1 LKKVFSCIG
10 FIAVLLLNASG
21 QTGIIFKI
29 TKVSLPMFVQRNKPV
44 TLSGAIHNYSSEPI
58 TSLQLNYSINNGT
71 TVSDVVNS
79 LIIAPQTEYH
89 FIHSQSW
96 IPAHNGIYVIK
107 IWADMINGNKGTGSL
122 QDTLVLSPQS
132 VDSVAVKEPLFEDF
146 SQASCHNCFL
156 TGPNI
161 DSVFTKNNGI
171 CNLIDY
177 HTNFPGLDFMN
188 DVTNKPFENTRM
200 VYYNVNNVPNGQLDG
215 TKTTNNVSPDT
226 LSSAFIQKEVALG
239 SPFVISANATYNLA
253 TNTYSL
259 NAIVKSYI
267 NTFSTMKLR
276 LRGVLTIDTLKYN
289 QDQSTE
295 DPVSAFQPPLGT
307 TPATKGGDADSAFK
321 YVLVYHSVAEDM
333 LPDSLGQKLQPF
345 TAGSSQ
351 SFNFNWKK
359 NHTWGFCPQGNC
371 IDNGTGLGSN
381 TGTKSIYDSVNNAVH
396 IVLFVQSDSSLYV
409 YQSASIVPSVVSGIA
424 EVSEEQNINIYPNP
438 ANGKVNVAFSL
449 KELQNLTIEVFNVVG
464 QKVYEN
470 CFGKLSAGQHN
481 IAIDTKNFVS
491 GLYLVKLTTTTG
503 SVTKKIAVQ

>member
-1 LKKVFSCIG
+1 MH
-10 FIAVLLLNASG
+10 ASG
-21 QTGIIFKI
+21 QAGIGLRI
-29 TKVSLPMFVQRNKPV
+29 TRSSIPMFVQRNKPV
-44 TLSGAIHNYSSEPI
+44 VLSGIIHNYNSEPI
-58 TSLQLNYSINNGT
+58 TSLQLNYSINNGVP
-71 TVSDVVNS
+71 VSDVFNGMN
-79 LIIAPQTEYH
+79 IAPQAEYCFSCH
-89 FIHSQSW
+89 EPW
-96 IPAHNGIYVIK
+96 ILANNGRYVIK
-107 IWADMINGNKGTGSL
+107 IWLDKINGNLAAGDI
-122 QDTLVLSPQS
+122 QDTLILSPQA

-161 DSVFTKNNGI
+161 DSVFTKNNGV

-188 DVTNKPFENTRM
+188 DVTDKPFENTRM

-226 LSSAFIQKEVALG
+226 ISSAFIQKEVAMG

-259 NAIVKSYI
+259 NATVKSYM

-276 LRGVLTIDTLKYN
+276 LRSVLTVDTLKYN
-289 QDQSTE
+289 EDQSTE

-307 TPATKGGDADSAFK
+307 TPATKGGDADSMFK

-345 TAGSSQ
+345 SAGTTQ
-351 SFNFNWKK
+351 SFSFSWKK

-409 YQSASIVPSVVSGIA
+409 YQSASIVPSIVSGID
-424 EVSEEQNINIYPNP
+424 EVGEEQNINIYPNP
-438 ANGKVNVAFSL
+438 SNGYVNVAFGL
-449 KELQNLTIEVFNVVG
+449 KDLQNVTIEVFNVIG
-464 QKVYEN
+464 QKVYGN
-470 CFGKLSAGQHN
+470 NFDKLYAGQHT
-481 IAIDTKNFVS
+481 IAIDTKGFVS
-491 GLYLVKLTTTTG
+491 GVYLVKLTTTTG
-503 SVTKKIAVQ
+503 SVTKKIVIQ

>member
-1 LKKVFSCIG
+1 VFSCIG
-10 FIAVLLLNASG
+10 FIAVLLLHASG
-21 QTGIIFKI
+21 QTGSLFKI
-29 TKVSLPMFVQRNKPV
+29 TKASLPMFVQRNKPITISV
-44 TLSGAIHNYSSEPI
+44 VIYNYDSVPI
-58 TSLQLNYSINNGT
+58 TSLQLNYSVNNGSP
-71 TVSDVVNS
+71 VSDLVSS
-79 LIIAPQTEYH
+79 LYIAPQAEFHITH
-89 FIHSQSW
+89 HQPW
-96 IPAHNGIYVIK
+96 IPAHSGRYIIK
-107 IWADMINGNKGTGSL
+107 IWVDMINGNKGAGSF

-188 DVTNKPFENTRM
+188 DVTDKPFENTRM
-200 VYYNVNNVPNGQLDG
+200 VYYNINNVPNGQLDG

-226 LSSAFIQKEVALG
+226 ISSAFIQKEVALG
-239 SPFVISANATYNLA
+239 SPFVISANATYNIA

-259 NAIVKSYI
+259 NATVKSYM

-276 LRGVLTIDTLKYN
+276 LRSVLTVDTLKYN
-289 QDQSTE
+289 EDQSTE

-307 TPATKGGDADSAFK
+307 TPATKGGDADSTFK

-333 LPDSLGQKLQPF
+333 LPDSLGQQLQPF
-345 TAGSSQ
+345 TVGTAQ
-351 SFNFNWKK
+351 SFNFSWKK

-381 TGTKSIYDSVNNAVH
+381 TGIKSIYDSVNSAVH

-409 YQSASIVPSVVSGIA
+409 YQSASIVPNVVSGID
-424 EVSEEQNINIYPNP
+424 EVGEEQNLNIYPNP
-438 ANGKVNVAFSL
+438 SNGSVNVAFGL
-449 KELQNLTIEVFNVVG
+449 KELQHVTIEVFNVVG

-470 CFGKLSAGQHN
+470 NFDKLSAGQHN
-481 IAIDTKNFVS
+481 VAIDTKGFAS
-491 GLYLVKLTTTTG
+491 GVYLIQLISESGT
-503 SVTKKIAVQ
+503 VTKKLIVE